1 MSTPIAAPGVEHVLS
16 DPAASHWLKAA
27 VRDSME
33 RDPTDALNDALALA
47 GVLEERLRQ
56 VMGLEDPV

>member
-1 MSTPIAAPGVEHVLS
+1 MSTPMADPGVEDVLS

-27 VRDSME
+27 LRDSLE
-33 RDPTDALNDALALA
+33 RDPVDALNDVLALA

-56 VMGLEDPV
+56 VMGLDDLV